1 MNETGTINDAAA
13 VFSALLGELS
23 VSVSGLG
30 VLGRILFVSAGRL
43 GCGNFVCEGNVGN
56 FCDFWMAFSL
66 FANEEGTSSVVVR
79 MADGL
84 RLMSVVA
91 EI

>member
-1 MNETGTINDAAA
+1 MPKTFGVGWT
-13 VFSALLGELS
+13 ALLGELS

-30 VLGRILFVSAGRL
+30 MLGCVLFVFAGRL
-43 GCGNFVCEGNVGN
+43 GCGNFVCEGSVEDFGSVG
-56 FCDFWMAFSL
+56 MAFSL

>member
-1 MNETGTINDAAA
+1 MPKTFGMGWT
-13 VFSALLGELS
+13 ALLGELS

-30 VLGRILFVSAGRL
+30 MLGCVLFVFAGRL

-66 FANEEGTSSVVVR
+66 FAKEEGTSSVVVR
-79 MADGL
+79 MAVGL